1 MTNTN
6 KDGSTMN
13 VQLNMNICFICGKNF
28 EGDKERHHAIPKCL
42 KPAFN
47 VLIPVHRRCHKEL
60 NKMYVSQQKKPLYD
74 KMERVVDNAIVQ
86 LAGIKEEVDNL
97 KGDIV

>member
-47 VLIPVHRRCHKEL
+47 VLIPVHRR
-60 NKMYVSQQKKPLYD
+60 
-74 KMERVVDNAIVQ
+74 
-86 LAGIKEEVDNL
+86 
-97 KGDIV
+97 